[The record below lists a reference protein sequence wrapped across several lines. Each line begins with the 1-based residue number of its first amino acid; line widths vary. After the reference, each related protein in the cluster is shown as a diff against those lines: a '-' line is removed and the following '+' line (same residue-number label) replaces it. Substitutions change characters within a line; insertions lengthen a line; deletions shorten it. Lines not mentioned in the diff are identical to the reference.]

1 MTKKLFLIE
10 APGKLKKLRQILGS
24 EYIVKASGGHI
35 RELAK
40 DGEDNLGFDLNSDS
54 ISCRFIP
61 RNPQA
66 KKTITELKELAR
78 QVDTVILAT
87 DEDREGEIIAWHLKE
102 VLKLRNPQR
111 VTYREITP
119 SAVQTAIRNPRQL
132 DSNLV
137 NAALARS
144 VLDKLVGFRGSPLV
158 WKLENGAKSIG
169 RVQSAALH
177 ILCQR
182 EREIQQFKPQDYW
195 LVSVTHAEGFKAYY
209 LGESAPTQSS
219 REESDER
226 DDAGEAD
233 EQKIEA
239 TKVLSEAEADR
250 LVGIARQFPHQVVKI
265 EGKTVSKSPPA
276 PFTTSSLQQAAGSRL
291 KWSPDQTMQVAQRLY
306 EAGHITYMR
315 TDSIHLDPQFCATVR
330 QWLEEKD
337 PHNVPTKVTSHRQ
350 SKTAQEAHEAI
361 RPTDIRK
368 PSSELKQEIAADEFE
383 LYLLI
388 WLRTVAS
395 QCKPAQIIK
404 SRIITQSGGVFWQ
417 ARGQVVAFAGYGKYW
432 KDLAADSVLPQVS
445 PKQPLHLK
453 EAGHEKKQTQPPP
466 RYTEAKLVQVM
477 ERKGIGRP
485 STFAPT
491 VKTLKE
497 RGYAEVNKRQLQATI
512 LGLEVD
518 AFLEK
523 TLPELLEAD
532 FTAQMEDKLDAIASG
547 QENWERYII
556 GWNENYFAPALE
568 KALKVVAQKPHTSG
582 NRQNSN
588 TISHQAKESKMVC
601 PQCSYKMVEIPSK
614 SKKLHKDYFLK
625 CPGCQAVMF
634 YNKWHKTWEL
644 PGENPQETAPSLKLT
659 KHPCPVCGE
668 KLAEREY
675 EKDGQKKRMLV
686 CSSPQARTDKKH
698 QGVVYFESRDVFWS
712 KKHGEIPLN

>member
-1 MTKKLFLIE
+1 MSKKLFLIE

-24 EYIVKASGGHI
+24 DYIVKASGGHI

-40 DGEDNLGFDLNSDS
+40 DGDDNLGFDLNEHH
-54 ISCRFIP
+54 ISCRFVP

-66 KKTITELKELAR
+66 KKTIAELKELAR

-102 VLKLRNPQR
+102 ALKLRNPQR

-119 SAVQTAIRNPRQL
+119 AAVQSALHRPRQL
-132 DSNLV
+132 DANLV

-195 LVSVTHAEGFKAYY
+195 LVSVTYAEGFKAYY
-209 LGESAPTQSS
+209 LGESVPKSASK
-219 REESDER
+219 DKNNER
-226 DDAGEAD
+226 DDAAEGE
-233 EQKIEA
+233 EKSVEA

-250 LVGIARQFPHQVVKI
+250 LVAIARQFPHQVVKV
-265 EGKTVSKSPPA
+265 EGKTASKSPPA

-315 TDSIHLDPQFCATVR
+315 TDSIHMDPQFCATVR
-330 QWLEEKD
+330 QWLQEKD
-337 PHNVPTKVTSHRQ
+337 PNNVPAKVASHRQ

-368 PSSELKQEIAADEFE
+368 PSAQLKQEISAAEFE

-395 QCKPAQIIK
+395 QCKSAQIVK
-404 SRIITQSGGVFWQ
+404 SRIITQSGSVFWQ
-417 ARGQVVAFAGYGKYW
+417 ARGQVVVFAGYSKYW
-432 KDLAADSVLPQVS
+432 KDLGADSVLPEVS
-445 PKQPLHLK
+445 QGQPLHLQ
-453 EAGHEKKQTQPPP
+453 EASHEKKQTQPPP

-477 ERKGIGRP
+477 ERRGIGRP

-497 RGYAEVNKRQLQATI
+497 RGYAEVQKRQLQATI

-518 AFLEK
+518 AFLQK
-523 TLPELLEAD
+523 TLPELLEAE
-532 FTAQMEDKLDAIASG
+532 FTAQMEGKLDAIASG

-556 GWNENYFAPALE
+556 DWNENYFAPALA
-568 KALKVVAQKPHTSG
+568 KSLKVVAIMPRSDTA
-582 NRQNSN
+582 
-588 TISHQAKESKMVC
+588 HQQGSSLNQGKESKIIC
-601 PQCSYKMVEIPSK
+601 PQCGHKMREVPSK
-614 SKKLHKDYFLK
+614 SKKLHKNYFLK
-625 CPGCQAVMF
+625 CPDCQAVMF
-634 YNKWHKTWEL
+634 YNKWHKVWEL
-644 PGENPQETAPSLKLT
+644 PGEKREQLPQQLKLT
-659 KHPCPVCGE
+659 EHSCPVCGE
-668 KLAEREY
+668 KLVEREY
-675 EKDGQKKRMLV
+675 EKEGKKKRMLV
-686 CSSPQARTDKKH
+686 CSSPQAKTDKKH
-698 QGVVYFESRDVFWS
+698 KEVIYFESRNAFWS
-712 KKHGEIPLN
+712 KKYGELPLD